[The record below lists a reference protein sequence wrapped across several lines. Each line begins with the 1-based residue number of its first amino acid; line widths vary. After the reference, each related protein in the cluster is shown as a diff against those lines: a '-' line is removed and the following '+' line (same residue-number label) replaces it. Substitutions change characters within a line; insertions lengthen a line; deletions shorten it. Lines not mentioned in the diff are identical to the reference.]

1 MDCAADR
8 VNVGVTDNT
17 STPTS
22 SPSQVTILAQVPSIL
37 FSDPM
42 LNGPRPKSV

>member
-1 MDCAADR
+1 MDCEADQ
-8 VNVGVTDNT
+8 VNEGVRDNT

-22 SPSQVTILAQVPSIL
+22 SPSQVTIPAQVPSIL

-42 LNGPRPKSV
+42 LNGPGPKSV